1 MPTHTHMRWL
11 AIGLAAL
18 AFNAQ
23 AQNQNQNSSAIDR
36 AIQASGRASAN
47 VSISAAHSIAAS
59 GQAVSAIMAVPLS
72 AAGVVLGTSAAVSLD
87 AANASMNAANA
98 PIGTPL
104 PVTNEVITVIP
115 PNEALKA
122 KTPATGTP

>member
-1 MPTHTHMRWL
+1 MPTHFHLRWL

-23 AQNQNQNSSAIDR
+23 AQNDSHIDR

-47 VSISAAHSIAAS
+47 LSISAAHSIAAS
-59 GQAVSAIMAVPLS
+59 GQAVSAIAAVPLLS
-72 AAGVVLGTSAAVSLD
+72 AGVVSGASAAVSLD
-87 AANASMNAANA
+87 AANASVNAANA

-104 PVTNEVITVIP
+104 PITNEVITVIP